1 MSGLRPS
8 GLIVLMGTHSSPNV
22 EASTFGEDALLLCSK
37 FTFLATF
44 SLNVTGFALS
54 LAADTL
60 TVEAA
65 MMIAVADGRTTSMF
79 LNFMGVEQTS
89 WMVG

>member
-22 EASTFGEDALLLCSK
+22 EASTFGDALLLCSE

-44 SLNVTGFALS
+44 SLNGTGFAF